1 MSQPCLQSIIRKT
14 WITFLSGMGLHHSWP
29 IPPGPNFRGKEQW
42 RTTQCLPWWT
52 WSKWWP
58 QQDVSHYNLCTHPE
72 ETHEASLY
80 LWLRIQE
87 NLTCLFVFNRVSYY
101 NFWFIYLEPC
111 HDLYFWRS
119 TLQNKACSN
128 QNKGHLGSSYMYIYI
143 LYPGTIRVSNH
154 TGRLLSSTMI
164 QRGNA
169 MFSNRLHWSFKFF
182 NPWIPFLA

>member
-143 LYPGTIRVSNH
+143 YIISWNHPG
-154 TGRLLSSTMI
+154 
-164 QRGNA
+164 
-169 MFSNRLHWSFKFF
+169 F
-182 NPWIPFLA
+182 